1 MPLELIV
8 EAPWR
13 IGYVAYTDRE
23 PVGSEVLVRTRI
35 SGIKH
40 GTELNMYRGTLPFAD

>member
-1 MPLELIV
+1 MPQELVV
-8 EAPWR
+8 EAPGR

-35 SGIKH
+35 SGI
-40 GTELNMYRGTLPFAD
+40 GSRLCGFFFLGS